1 MNGQWLLP
9 LAYAAAM
16 VFAFVT
22 ALRTVRIARMP
33 VHLRWELAPVPREK
47 GKAAYGGSFYEEFEW
62 WTKKREVSRAGEL
75 LYMLREVLFLKGVWE
90 RNRGLWPFSFALHAG
105 IYFMFFAAVILCAD
119 LAFVPRH
126 ALDESLRYAAFAL
139 AAAGY
144 AAGMFGSAGL
154 FVKRLV
160 DPVLKPFTTRAARL
174 NLLFLLL
181 MFASG
186 SAALV
191 AGDYID
197 GMQAFFLGF
206 FTMDGGFALHPA
218 LAAHA
223 AITALFA
230 AYLPFTFMVHF
241 LAKYFTFHE
250 VRWNDEPMNDAMA
263 KKMAE
268 QLGERIAWSAP
279 HVQGGG
285 NKTWADA
292 AREVTGHEK
301 KS

>member
-9 LAYAAAM
+9 MAYAAAA
-16 VFAFVT
+16 VFALVT
-22 ALRTVRIARMP
+22 ALRTLRIARMP

-47 GKAAYGGSFYEEFEW
+47 GKSAYGGSYYEEFEW
-62 WTKKREVSRAGEL
+62 WTKKRETSRAGEL
-75 LYMLREVLFLKGVWE
+75 IYMLKEVLILKGVWE

-105 IYFMFFAAVILCAD
+105 IYLIFFAVLILCAD
-119 LAFVPRH
+119 LALVPRH
-126 ALDESLRYAAFAL
+126 ALDGALRSAAFAL
-139 AAAGY
+139 AVAGY
-144 AAGMFGSAGL
+144 AAGLFGSAGL

-160 DPVLKPFTTRAARL
+160 DPALRPFTTPAARF
-174 NLLFLLL
+174 NLLFLFA
-181 MFASG
+181 MFGSG
-186 SAALV
+186 GAACV

-197 GMQAFFLGF
+197 GMQALILGF
-206 FTMDGGFALHPA
+206 FAGDGGFVLLPA

-241 LAKYFTFHE
+241 LAKYFTYHE

-263 KKMAE
+263 KKMAA
-268 QLGERIAWSAP
+268 QLGQPLSWSAP
-279 HVQGGG
+279 HIRGDG

>member
-9 LAYAAAM
+9 IAYAAAA
-16 VFAFVT
+16 VFALVT
-22 ALRTVRIARMP
+22 ALRTWRIARMP
-33 VHLRWELAPVPREK
+33 VHLRWELAPVPGEK
-47 GKAAYGGSFYEEFEW
+47 GKAAHGGSYYEEFEW

-105 IYFMFFAAVILCAD
+105 IYLMFFAVIILCAD
-119 LAFVPRH
+119 LALVPRH
-126 ALDESLRYAAFAL
+126 ALDEALRRSAFAL
-139 AAAGY
+139 ASAGY

-154 FVKRLV
+154 FAKRLL
-160 DPVLKPFTTRAARL
+160 DPSLRPYTTQGARL
-174 NLLFLLL
+174 NLVFLFA

-186 SAALV
+186 GAACV

-197 GMQAFFLGF
+197 GMQALLLGLF
-206 FTMDGGFALHPA
+206 AADGGFTLLPA

-250 VRWNDEPMNDAMA
+250 VRWNDEPMDDAMA
-263 KKMAE
+263 AKMAT
-268 QLGERIAWSAP
+268 QLGERITWASP
-279 HVQGGG
+279 HIQGGG
-285 NKTWADA
+285 NSTWADA
-292 AREVTGHEK
+292 ARRVTGHEK